1 MRAPLQLCFPL
12 VESVVHYS
20 QYRGNMPILVG
31 QTEPCEA
38 EKVAREDA
46 ETSESTRSAHMVGIH
61 CCLH

>member
-1 MRAPLQLCFPL
+1 
-12 VESVVHYS
+12 
-20 QYRGNMPILVG
+20 MPILVG

-38 EKVAREDA
+38 EKVAREDV